1 MKIPLLKLFESLGSL
16 YIPMALIKLIL
27 LLNKKIGL
35 PLYFLLFGILQS
47 NSYPE
52 IKIIFPISNC
62 INPSFEK
69 YNTKISLSL

>member
-1 MKIPLLKLFESLGSL
+1 MKIPLLKLFEWLGSL
-16 YIPMALIKLIL
+16 YIPMAFIKFTL

-35 PLYFLLFGILQS
+35 PSYFLSFGILQS

-62 INPSFEK
+62 I
-69 YNTKISLSL
+69 KIVYHYIFHHHF